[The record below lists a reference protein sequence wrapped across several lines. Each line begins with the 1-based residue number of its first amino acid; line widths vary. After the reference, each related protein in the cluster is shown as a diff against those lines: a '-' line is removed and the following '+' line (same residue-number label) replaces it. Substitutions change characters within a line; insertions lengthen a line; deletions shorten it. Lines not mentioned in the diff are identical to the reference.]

1 MQRAREAEKATE
13 EAQANAATAAV
24 KAQTDWDATRAKLEA
39 ELAQLRRVI
48 EGQKEKV
55 DATALRDLAVEPLV
69 KQVDEKEGDKE
80 NETEVE
86 LSEALQVQYRVRSHF
101 TAHLHFALPGH
112 AAPASGANCDH

>member
-55 DATALRDLAVEPLV
+55 DATALRDLAVEPVV
-69 KQVDEKEGDKE
+69 KQADEKE

-101 TAHLHFALPGH
+101 TVHLHFALPGH
-112 AAPASGANCDH
+112 AAPASGADCDH